1 MAIGLEQGQRTSSR
15 RSLPHSIGALTG
27 LHVLNLS
34 FNQLTTLPDSIAAL
48 TGLTELNL
56 CNNELLGRNS
66 HSPAVTTWI
75 ARLRQHPGGIMPYWE
90 RRAVP
95 YLLAGAATL
104 EKVNV

>member
-75 ARLRQHPGGIMPYWE
+75 ARLRQHP
-90 RRAVP
+90 RNHA
-95 YLLAGAATL
+95 LLGAPCRTVSTSWSRHPR
-104 EKVNV
+104 K